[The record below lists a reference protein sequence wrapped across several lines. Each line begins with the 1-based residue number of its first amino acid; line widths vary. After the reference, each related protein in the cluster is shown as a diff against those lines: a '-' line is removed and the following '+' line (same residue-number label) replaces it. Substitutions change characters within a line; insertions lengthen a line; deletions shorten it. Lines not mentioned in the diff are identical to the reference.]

1 MFEEIAKSVKSL
13 LEQKKT
19 VADREK
25 QLIEDLNRVLPTMGY
40 RVVPVESDQIAKDR
54 SKSGSKSNGKSAARG
69 GRGRV
74 YACEQCGR
82 KFGHW
87 LHLGRHVSTIHRRG
101 KKAA

>member
-1 MFEEIAKSVKSL
+1 MFEDIAKSVKTL

-19 VADREK
+19 IADRER

-40 RVVPVESDQIAKDR
+40 RVVPMQTEVQGS
-54 SKSGSKSNGKSAARG
+54 SKSAGKSNGKSSAKG
-69 GRGRV
+69 VKGRV
-74 YACEQCGR
+74 YACDQCGR

-87 LHLGRHVSTIHRRG
+87 LHLGRHMSTIHRGG

>member
-1 MFEEIAKSVKSL
+1 MFDDIAKSVKTL

-19 VADREK
+19 IADRER

-40 RVVPVESDQIAKDR
+40 RVVPVGAELQGAG
-54 SKSGSKSNGKSAARG
+54 KSVSKSNGKSGVKG
-69 GRGRV
+69 GKGRV

-87 LHLGRHVSTIHRRG
+87 LHLGRHMSTIHRGG

>member
-1 MFEEIAKSVKSL
+1 MFEDIAKSVKSL

-40 RVVPVESDQIAKDR
+40 RVVRVESEARDR
-54 SKSGSKSNGKSAARG
+54 GKSASKSNEKSTAVKGGK
-69 GRGRV
+69 GRV
-74 YACEQCGR
+74 YACDQCGR